1 MTRRLVIILDP
12 AHGEEVPGKG
22 SPDGIHKEY
31 RWSRDI
37 CNILKPRLSGLGFKV
52 EITNPTEKE
61 IGLSRR
67 KEFATKVNSKPN
79 ETKFLVSLHNNAAG
93 MGNDWANA
101 RGFEIYTS
109 KGNTK
114 SDEFAGVILN
124 NLSKDFPDYK
134 NRGLKESNFTVLMGS
149 GYSAV
154 LIEWLFQ
161 DNKEDVALLKDCDIN
176 HKFIDSLIKSFLYID
191 DNLI

>member
-1 MTRRLVIILDP
+1 MRKLVIILDP

-22 SPDGIHKEY
+22 SPDGTHKEY
-31 RWSRDI
+31 KWSREI
-37 CNILKPRLSGLGFKV
+37 CEKLKTHLTCLGFRV
-52 EITNPTEKE
+52 EITNPTDKE

-67 KEFATKVNSKPN
+67 KEFASKVNTNPG
-79 ETKFLVSLHNNAAG
+79 EFKFLVSLHNNAAG

>member
-1 MTRRLVIILDP
+1 MRKLVIILDP

-22 SPDGIHKEY
+22 SPDGTHKEY
-31 RWSRDI
+31 KWSREI
-37 CNILKPRLSGLGFKV
+37 CEKLKTHLTYLGFRV
-52 EITNPTEKE
+52 EITNPTDKE

-67 KEFATKVNSKPN
+67 KEFASKVNTNPG
-79 ETKFLVSLHNNAAG
+79 EFKFLVSLHNNAAG

-109 KGNTK
+109 PGNTK

>member
-1 MTRRLVIILDP
+1 MRKLVIILDP

-22 SPDGIHKEY
+22 SPDGTHKEY
-31 RWSRDI
+31 KWSREI
-37 CNILKPRLSGLGFKV
+37 CEKLKTHLTYLGFRV
-52 EITNPTEKE
+52 EITNPTDKE

-67 KEFATKVNSKPN
+67 KEFASKVNTNPG
-79 ETKFLVSLHNNAAG
+79 EFKFLVSLHNNAAG

-109 KGNTK
+109 PGNTK

-176 HKFIDSLIKSFLYID
+176 HRFIDSLIKSFLYID